1 MGGDLHPAH
10 GADWRREREKEATM
24 RFRLGVITGFG
35 AGYVLGSRA
44 GRERY
49 EQIRRWWGHFT
60 GSPTVHRATERAR
73 GLAGEQSKRALYA
86 VQSGMGKAGS
96 AVKERLG
103 DHGDPAAEMEDL
115 VSGPQASGTA
125 SEVAETTIE
134 GASQP

>member
-1 MGGDLHPAH
+1 
-10 GADWRREREKEATM
+10 M
-24 RFRLGVITGFG
+24 RFRWGVIVGFG

-73 GLAGEQSKRALYA
+73 ELAGEQSKRALYA
-86 VQSGMGKAGS
+86 VQSGMGTAGS

-103 DHGDPAAEMEDL
+103 NHNDPA
-115 VSGPQASGTA
+115 P
-125 SEVAETTIE
+125 EVADPVCENGSIRH
-134 GASQP
+134 GPRRR

>member
-1 MGGDLHPAH
+1 
-10 GADWRREREKEATM
+10 M
-24 RFRLGVITGFG
+24 RFRLGVIMGFG

-49 EQIRRWWGHFT
+49 EQIRRWWGQFT

-73 GLAGEQSKRALYA
+73 ELAGEQSKRALYA
-86 VQSGMGKAGS
+86 VQSGVGKAGS

-103 DHGDPAAEMEDL
+103 DHGDPASEMEDL